1 MANRFQI
8 ISCYLLCTLQLSA
21 TSLNSDTLRSSLSK
35 PQFVQT
41 LTTLSADTSDQGEFW
56 YWLNLARMQ
65 QANGDFNSS
74 IGSFQKSFD
83 ILDEYENR
91 AKVSLRNVGSFLG
104 STLLSKG
111 AETYYGKG
119 YERSLMHTLNAL
131 NYTMNGNFEGAAVE
145 MRRME
150 QRQEFWLSET
160 EEKIK
165 SAVEEK
171 TKAEKDGNDV
181 SNIPKDYSMSAML
194 DDESVRKL
202 ANNYQ
207 DPFSYALSSIISD
220 IAFPAE
226 NSGEISFK
234 RALSLNPDVTKVFVK
249 LPTPILPPTANK
261 TKTVVVKKGK
271 KESSAPENDPITQ
284 KIEKMDVTV
293 VVLSGEAPA
302 VKIEKIRFPLFNGA
316 NYTSIDLPAFN
327 PPINDISIVTIAT
340 HKLNLQPPRLLQTS
354 TMAYKTLKDEFI
366 GELSKA
372 VVRATSKAVI
382 AKQASDN
389 FGVFGGLVAS
399 LAMDAGSNMVDSGY
413 RNWELLPNSGY
424 LSKFEALQGE
434 TFTITMNDRQESFT
448 LPKDK
453 KGVLVLVS
461 YITNDNI
468 RIDHVEY

>member
-1 MANRFQI
+1 MANKLKI
-8 ISCYLLCTLQLSA
+8 ISFSLLCALQISA
-21 TSLNSDTLRSSLSK
+21 ASINSDTLRASLSK
-35 PQFVQT
+35 PQFEQT
-41 LTTLSADTSDQGEFW
+41 LTTLSADTSDQDEFW

-74 IGSFQKSFD
+74 VGSFQKSFN
-83 ILDEYENR
+83 ILDEYESR
-91 AKVSLRNVGSFLG
+91 AKVSLRNVGSLLG
-104 STLLSKG
+104 SALLSKG
-111 AETYYGKG
+111 AESYYGKG
-119 YERSLMHTLNAL
+119 YERTLMHTLNAL
-131 NYTMNGNFEGAAVE
+131 NYAMLGNFEGASVE

-165 SAVEEK
+165 EAAEEK
-171 TKAEKDGNDV
+171 AKAEKEGNNV
-181 SNIPKDYSMSAML
+181 STIPSDYSMSSML
-194 DDESVRKL
+194 EDESVRKL

-207 DPFSYALSSIISD
+207 DPFSYTLSSIISS
-220 IAFPAE
+220 IAFPSE
-226 NSGEISFK
+226 NLGEVSLK
-234 RALSLNPDVTKVFVK
+234 RALSLNPDVSKVFVK
-249 LPTPILPPTANK
+249 LPASATAAASAPK
-261 TKTVVVKKGK
+261 VTAKGK
-271 KESSAPENDPITQ
+271 KGTPPEAPKST
-284 KIEKMDVTV
+284 KMDITV
-293 VVLSGEAPA
+293 VVLAGEAPA
-302 VKIEKIRFPLFNGA
+302 VTIEKIRFPLFNGA

-327 PPINDISIVTIAT
+327 PPINDISVVTIT
-340 HKLNLQPPRLLQTS
+340 TDKLRLQPPRLLQTNAL
-354 TMAYKTLKDEFI
+354 AYKTLKDELI

-372 VVRATSKAVI
+372 VVRATTKAII

-389 FGVFGGLVAS
+389 FGAFGGLMAS
-399 LAMDAGSNMVDSGY
+399 LAMDVGSSMADSGY

-468 RIDHVEY
+468 RIDHVAY

>member
-1 MANRFQI
+1 MANTLKM
-8 ISCYLLCTLQLSA
+8 ISFSLLCALQLSA
-21 TSLNSDTLRSSLSK
+21 TSIDSDTLRASLSK
-35 PQFVQT
+35 PQFEQT
-41 LTTLSADTSDQGEFW
+41 LTTLCADTSDQDEFW

-74 IGSFQKSFD
+74 IGSFQKSFE

-91 AKVSLRNVGSFLG
+91 AKVSLRNVGSLLG
-104 STLLSKG
+104 SALLSKG

-119 YERSLMHTLNAL
+119 YERTLMHTLNAL
-131 NYTMNGNFEGAAVE
+131 NYAMLGNFEGAAVE

-165 SAVEEK
+165 EASEEK
-171 TKAEKDGNDV
+171 AKAEKEGNDV
-181 SNIPKDYSMSAML
+181 STVPGEYSMSAML
-194 DDESVRKL
+194 EDESVRKL
-202 ANNYQ
+202 ANSYQ
-207 DPFSYALSSIISD
+207 DPFSYALSSILSN
-220 IAFPAE
+220 IAFPSE
-226 NSGEISFK
+226 NLGEVSLK
-234 RALSLNPDVTKVFVK
+234 RALSLNPDVSKVFVK
-249 LPTPILPPTANK
+249 LPAPVSAPKAAA
-261 TKTVVVKKGK
+261 KGK
-271 KESSAPENDPITQ
+271 NGAHPEAPKST
-284 KIEKMDVTV
+284 KMDITV
-293 VVLSGEAPA
+293 VVLAGEAPS
-302 VKIEKIRFPLFNGA
+302 VKIEKIRFPIFHA
-316 NYTSIDLPAFN
+316 AEYTSIDLPSFN

-340 HKLNLQPPRLLQTS
+340 PKLRLQPPRLLQTN
-354 TMAYKTLKDEFI
+354 TMAYKTLKDELI

-372 VVRATSKAVI
+372 VVRATAKAVI

-389 FGVFGGLVAS
+389 FGAFGGLMAS
-399 LAMDAGSNMVDSGY
+399 LAMDVGSSVADSGY

-424 LSKFEALQGE
+424 LSKFEALEGE

-468 RIDHVEY
+468 RIDHVAY